1 MWPKGI
7 KRYYKQFRTFLKKIV
22 NSSLFENFM
31 ILSVVVNTVVL
42 GMDRFDIDKKTETI
56 LGYMNS
62 IFTDIFIIELSMK
75 LIALGP

>member
-1 MWPKGI
+1 
-7 KRYYKQFRTFLKKIV
+7 
-22 NSSLFENFM
+22 M